1 MPNIIINAV
10 KLTGT
15 YHELEDARRYLLQP
29 LFGTRLGL
37 ACARAARGAS
47 AENPTS
53 DFKDGVFA
61 ARWTTL
67 DLDEAILSYTT
78 AWIPSDVVNASV
90 SKVALSYGVQPGDH
104 IAITE
109 VIMNEEPDFW
119 RNGRLDT
126 LKKADSD
133 LFMLTGFFNVSP
145 HYKQI
150 VDAGLERIAKSA
162 A

>member
-15 YHELEDARRYLLQP
+15 YKDLEGARAELLQP
-29 LFGTRLGL
+29 MGDTLGL
-37 ACARAARGAS
+37 SCARAPIFAS
-47 AENPTS
+47 KETPVS
-53 DFKDGVFA
+53 DFKNAVLA
-61 ARWTTL
+61 ARWTTMGQN
-67 DLDEAILSYTT
+67 EAVLSYLT
-78 AWIPSDVVNASV
+78 AWMPSHVINDAVSNIASLHGAEV
-90 SKVALSYGVQPGDH
+90 SDH

-109 VIMNEEPDFW
+109 VILSETPEFW
-119 RNGRLDT
+119 RNTWPSKLT
-126 LKKADSD
+126 KADSD

-150 VDAGLERIAKSA
+150 VDAGLDRLARSA